1 MKKKILLVSQYFWP
15 ESFSINDICLE
26 LSKKHSIQV
35 LTGKPNYPGGNIFK
49 GYSKN
54 NTVVQNYGKIK
65 IFRVP
70 LVPRKKN
77 SFFNLINNYISFV
90 FNGIYYGRKFKFHE
104 FDHILVYA
112 TSPITSVI
120 PAIFLKFK
128 YKKKLTVWVQDLWP
142 ESVKNTGYIKN
153 NFLIH
158 LISIIVR
165 YIYRKSDNIIA
176 QSKSFKKN
184 IKKYTNKKIKIVE
197 NSHFNLQD
205 KKIDI
210 PKKINYLLKNK
221 YCIVFLGNIGK
232 AQSVKTILSA
242 AKKLYSYKKIH
253 ILLIG
258 GGSEVENTRNY
269 IKKNNLKNI
278 SIFGPYPSGLAL
290 EILKGGKASLLT
302 LKKSKI
308 FSQTI
313 PNKFQTYLF
322 SGKPIL
328 VSANGEV
335 AKLTRNNKVGFTSPA
350 EDSIKLV
357 DNAIKLYKLN
367 KKNEKKI
374 KQNSLKFYENSFNIN
389 KQVNKLIKI
398 MENV

>member
-1 MKKKILLVSQYFWP
+1 M
-15 ESFSINDICLE
+15 SI
-26 LSKKHSIQV
+26 
-35 LTGKPNYPGGNIFK
+35 
-49 GYSKN
+49 
-54 NTVVQNYGKIK
+54 
-65 IFRVP
+65 
-70 LVPRKKN
+70 
-77 SFFNLINNYISFV
+77 
-90 FNGIYYGRKFKFHE
+90 
-104 FDHILVYA
+104 
-112 TSPITSVI
+112 
-120 PAIFLKFK
+120 
-128 YKKKLTVWVQDLWP
+128 WVQDLWP

-290 EILKGGKASLLT
+290 EILKGGKAYCEDLIFSHLLQKKKIDLYVDVNSKVLT
-302 LKKSKI
+302 DGPTKIKKKSDIIDYLEGHKI
-308 FSQTI
+308 FCKVANLKNFRALIWRLIFIIRLKT
-313 PNKFQTYLF
+313 NNCF
-322 SGKPIL
+322 S
-328 VSANGEV
+328 
-335 AKLTRNNKVGFTSPA
+335 
-350 EDSIKLV
+350 
-357 DNAIKLYKLN
+357 
-367 KKNEKKI
+367 
-374 KQNSLKFYENSFNIN
+374 
-389 KQVNKLIKI
+389 
-398 MENV
+398 